1 MGIPPEIKVNKI
13 RMLNSKKKKITND
26 KENTQNCFER

>member
-13 RMLNSKKKKITND
+13 RMLNSKKKITND